1 MSGLVDI
8 SEQKFLKIKEDSPDL
23 MEYGDG
29 QVYMLASPST
39 QHQRI
44 SMVLSNIFFN
54 YFKDSTC
61 EVFAAP
67 YDIVLKKENM
77 DNYWVIPDLSVL
89 CNKDYFTENRYE
101 GIPSLIVEIV
111 SPSNQSD
118 DLVRKLNVYQKYGVQ
133 EYWIV
138 NPIKNL
144 VMIYWLD
151 DSGYTIENAVIKS
164 GIVESRLFKD
174 LKVSLDNIF
183 DNKQK

>member
-1 MSGLVDI
+1 M
-8 SEQKFLKIKEDSPDL
+8 
-23 MEYGDG
+23 
-29 QVYMLASPST
+29 
-39 QHQRI
+39 
-44 SMVLSNIFFN
+44 
-54 YFKDSTC
+54 
-61 EVFAAP
+61 
-67 YDIVLKKENM
+67 
-77 DNYWVIPDLSVL
+77 L
-89 CNKDYFTENRYE
+89 CNKDCFTENRYE

-183 DNKQK
+183 NNKQK